1 VYPLAGQPPG
11 GLEEQAT
18 MRDYAKGIGERL
30 RALRQERKLTQEQL
44 SERADYD
51 ATYIGMVERGERVPS
66 LKFLLAVADALEV
79 PAGALL
85 ADALP
90 QSDLQTENLLL
101 HELLQLARGQD
112 PDRVRLVIELARVVF
127 RHSDA

>member
-1 VYPLAGQPPG
+1 L
-11 GLEEQAT
+11 
-18 MRDYAKGIGERL
+18 
-30 RALRQERKLTQEQL
+30 ERKLTQEQL

-79 PAGALL
+79 PAGSLL

-90 QSDLQTENLLL
+90 RGDVQTEDPLL
-101 HELLQLARGQD
+101 HELLQLAQGQD

-127 RHSDA
+127 REPGT